1 MNQEKEFKGSTS
13 SSAEATKLRIR
24 VTTEAINFLNQAILE
39 PHHHEVKQICSLWKR
54 YPPELESMNKLS
66 QHQRGNNSNNEGDG
80 VSFEEV
86 LKEVLSKRKSLD
98 MNKYVEKML
107 S

>member
-1 MNQEKEFKGSTS
+1 MNHQEKEEFKGN

-39 PHHHEVKQICSLWKR
+39 PHHHEVKQICSLWKS

-98 MNKYVEKML
+98 MNKYVEKTL